1 MSANNQKATS
11 KQILIDLN
19 QMQAT
24 IYFRSQSTKGVPKE
38 EQLNIPLSSLEKTIA
53 EIIQR
58 GLEAR

>member
-1 MSANNQKATS
+1 MSANNQKATAN
-11 KQILIDLN
+11 QILIDLS
-19 QMQAT
+19 QMQTT

-38 EQLNIPLSSLEKTIA
+38 EQLNITLSSLEETIA

>member
-1 MSANNQKATS
+1 MSANNQKATA

-38 EQLNIPLSSLEKTIA
+38 EQLNIPLSSLEETIA

-58 GLEAR
+58 GQEAR

>member
-1 MSANNQKATS
+1 MSANNQKATA

-38 EQLNIPLSSLEKTIA
+38 E
-53 EIIQR
+53 
-58 GLEAR
+58 